1 MPILIDKLFS
11 ISSLNINNK
20 LVNNIVTK
28 LLNASEK
35 NISFDAIICYFF
47 IRVDHLIKDNL
58 NSKLYLYNYYFPNH
72 YINIIENYNNINNS
86 QNRIKNEI
94 QRINELNELTNF
106 DDNTKENFLNNL
118 KENIQKIN
126 TEEFI
131 NKLGRC

>member
-11 ISSLNINNK
+11 IPSININNK
-20 LVNNIVTK
+20 IVNNTINK
-28 LLNASEK
+28 LLKASEK
-35 NISFDAIICYFF
+35 KISFDAIICYFF
-47 IRVDHLIKDNL
+47 INVDHLIKDKL
-58 NSKLYLYNYYFPNH
+58 NNNLYLKNYFFPNH

-86 QNRIKNEI
+86 NNKIKNEI
-94 QRINELNELTNF
+94 QRIIELNELTNF
-106 DDNTKENFLNNL
+106 DDKTKENFLNNL